1 MEDQTVKN
9 SDKGG
14 VQSVARIFELI
25 EVLAAHPAGASLQRL
40 AEDAH
45 LAKSTTHRLLGSLVS
60 LGYAAQD
67 GETGKYRLTLKMFEI
82 SSGIVNSMDVMSV
95 AKVHLERLAQRTG
108 EAVHLVIRDAQDIV
122 YIYKTESGPM
132 RMSSRVGLRSPL
144 YCTGVGKAILA
155 TLTEEEVE
163 DVWRHSN
170 PQKLT
175 GRTVT
180 DLPALCAQLNEVRA
194 CGYAIDDEENE
205 LGIRCVAL
213 AIPGPGGKADSAFS
227 ISGLAPYM
235 TPERI
240 RRIAALALETR
251 ADILRDLGV
260 QGVLRNMKIK
270 EYTEFK
276 KDEIWQLYTQVGWT
290 AYTENMTALERGYK
304 NSLLVLAAY
313 ENEELLGIVRV
324 VGDGATIILVQD
336 ILVYPQKQRQGIG
349 TSLLKAVLERYAD
362 VRQIQLVTDNTPK
375 TVAFYQ
381 SLGFVELEKLG
392 CCGFMRAR

>member
-9 SDKGG
+9 PDKGG

-163 DVWRHSN
+163 DVWRHST

-175 GRTVT
+175 VRTVT
-180 DLPALCAQLNEVRA
+180 DLPALCAQLNEVAPAAMPLTMRKTS
-194 CGYAIDDEENE
+194 
-205 LGIRCVAL
+205 L
-213 AIPGPGGKADSAFS
+213 ASAAWRWPYP
-227 ISGLAPYM
+227 APAA
-235 TPERI
+235 
-240 RRIAALALETR
+240 RRTARSLSAALPPT
-251 ADILRDLGV
+251 
-260 QGVLRNMKIK
+260 
-270 EYTEFK
+270 
-276 KDEIWQLYTQVGWT
+276 
-290 AYTENMTALERGYK
+290 
-304 NSLLVLAAY
+304 
-313 ENEELLGIVRV
+313 
-324 VGDGATIILVQD
+324 
-336 ILVYPQKQRQGIG
+336 
-349 TSLLKAVLERYAD
+349 
-362 VRQIQLVTDNTPK
+362 
-375 TVAFYQ
+375 
-381 SLGFVELEKLG
+381 
-392 CCGFMRAR
+392 